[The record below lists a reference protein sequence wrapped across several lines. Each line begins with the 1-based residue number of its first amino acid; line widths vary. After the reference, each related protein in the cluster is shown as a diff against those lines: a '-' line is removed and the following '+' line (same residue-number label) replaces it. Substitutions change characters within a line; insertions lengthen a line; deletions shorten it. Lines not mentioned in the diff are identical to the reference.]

1 MKRIICLLLALC
13 CVLSLCACGSTP
25 NTPFSKLADQP
36 DYDTVIKRYGQ
47 NYQASENGTTSTL
60 RYEKYKWMGNE
71 GILDITFEEARVKD
85 SHNNDVIAKV
95 VKRADWLGITHSEDE
110 SSDLES
116 KIIDYLNKSIGNYS
130 SLTECWT
137 DAAGNRYFE
146 GTERTKDFIVLVN
159 FIPK

>member
-1 MKRIICLLLALC
+1 
-13 CVLSLCACGSTP
+13 
-25 NTPFSKLADQP
+25 
-36 DYDTVIKRYGQ
+36 
-47 NYQASENGTTSTL
+47 
-60 RYEKYKWMGNE
+60 MGCD
-71 GILDITFEEARVKD
+71 GILRIKCENDRVKD
-85 SHNNDVIAKV
+85 SQNNDIIAKV

-146 GTERTKDFIVLVN
+146 GTERTKDFIVFVN